1 MLTDKVNSRPL
12 DGWSLGD
19 DITQVEKEIED
30 MKKAF
35 AALYSLQQQ
44 MKEQMDIQE
53 GLMKSITEINSKKE
67 KKTTKKT
74 KKE

>member
-19 DITQVEKEIED
+19 AITQVEKEIED

-67 KKTTKKT
+67 KKTPKKT